1 MRRAPLALSSAY
13 AANQVRPTTELP
25 AGAVAAA
32 TTAASRATTHLLVAV
47 AAIDGFV
54 ATRLEGHTRLVPA
67 VGAGGGEH
75 LPLAPITT
83 IAAATHGGLARGAA
97 LWATGRRMHQP
108 TGGVEFLLAGCEHK
122 VTPAL
127 ATPECLIGG
136 QDQNLSSGQVRP
148 RALTV
153 VIPQRCGTDLR
164 EGRTL
169 WERRRESSL
178 D

>member
-1 MRRAPLALSSAY
+1 MA
-13 AANQVRPTTELP
+13 
-25 AGAVAAA
+25 AAA
-32 TTAASRATTHLLVAV
+32 TTAATRTATHLLVAI
-47 AAIDGFV
+47 AAIDGLV
-54 ATRLEGHTRLVPA
+54 AAWLERYTRLVPA

-75 LPLAPITT
+75 LPLTPITT

-108 TGGVEFLLAGCEHK
+108 TARIELLLAGREHEI
-122 VTPAL
+122 TPAL